1 MTTANRVNTVQHL
14 PSPLPNVTPTQAQQ
28 ATTQPTHAQ
37 SPADEPLPIHDR
49 PSGDSQLAAA
59 YRTALL
65 KTTGNGAHDAQIDVS
80 ALPPSAHFSQ
90 CWSLLGRAIQGSTF
104 SQWMIRAGVDPDSMV
119 ITPGRGR
126 ISFRLEGDPKQIVHT
141 LGRNN
146 PEFAA
151 ASSDVMAI
159 AKIITAGNP
168 DVSLKPPL
176 SPRSNRAPLEVV
188 RHFQREPQTATRS
201 ATAARAA
208 ELSRN
213 NAFIDLPLQRYEALH
228 RSRSETVLEQHQA
241 ALADIDGRYRVGDKL
256 RELFKHVEATG
267 ASVDIASELNKR
279 KVKVPFDSSYQPDS
293 ADKTNRVSLK
303 QYLDDHQLDIP
314 THREQLNN
322 VATALMTP
330 KPHAPVN
337 GNYSGALGW
346 PAPVDSSVFQAL
358 QAAINQGKVG
368 DSNFGAFKNVLEY
381 LLDKRPVSASEARD
395 PRHVI
400 DTLLKSPKGK
410 ALGAAFQAHF
420 EAMSIKGSA
429 NDWLLASM
437 GLAKSEPLPAAVAG
451 SRTDIEG
458 FALMSP
464 DNAGKTASAVVAQLH
479 VALQLKGKA
488 SNAQSAALYASL
500 LLSSRAPEF
509 LVKDIPAVV
518 VLGSHAWVS
527 FVTAVERIEAN
538 APGATAAMSYAH
550 VMLHAG
556 IAPVTAQEH
565 RVEYLAQDAAL
576 KQWAVINGLDLPA
589 TDDAMHTVRTA
600 FDAQI
605 KELRD
610 ASSVSLTS
618 PPTVRNLALEALKK
632 ALPAMD
638 PTQFENK
645 CITLQPAYRTFPGPY
660 SVLDLY
666 VDRRAL
672 SAEFPAPVHGV
683 EQYGQAHLMAGLPG
697 QAIYEHTQHVPPQKS
712 SWVSSSTAVN
722 VNEVLNT
729 LKTLPNIA
737 QPFDSA
743 FSTFATD
750 VEKVTKT
757 QIKHLISTLPLEDRQ
772 NLEYGK
778 VTVAK
783 EMDLARTN
791 TQQPR
796 RSRTTEGSV
805 LVKTEYN
812 GQIHTY
818 EINRL
823 KGEIIRRRDLGD
835 FPTGQRDVGGRHAYK
850 AFEIIMPDGLYTSG
864 VNNERSGATGV
875 PSSFNSERTAFIAD
889 AIVKDLDLPA
899 VKTQAK
905 GATTFD
911 TERPTYEA
919 GVEFVLN
926 LIPLRSS
933 IVKFQKGD
941 LAEGLNDLGMDIFGF
956 LIGVGTAAKAGKA
969 AMAGAS
975 ALGKA
980 AHVMKIIGR
989 TAIGSLNPVS
999 GLDDLAKGVWSGARK
1014 TVFAA
1019 NKGIN
1024 YLRGAARNVDVLG
1037 VIKSHDIAQG
1047 TFKSAQGISEG
1058 KAMARFDE
1066 TTQHWY
1072 AYDPRTNQAYGKPLE
1087 NFVAEHSSPVSSN
1100 ANSLLQTGL
1109 SQDNVVSMGGRMK
1122 NVRFI
1127 GPEIHTFED
1136 TYKGT
1141 KRLNVTVH
1149 GDAPRPGNLFL
1160 FNGTKAYIDD
1170 VPYDAKGLLALL
1182 KSEGVSPEQFD
1193 NVRLLVCYGA
1203 NGISKSF
1210 AKDFQKLI
1218 KRPVKAFEGEVML
1231 NYGSTA
1237 VTADRVEVLKETT
1250 RMFPNAKPQHIQRM
1264 ADWRLRKEFK
1274 TGAPHDVLK
1283 EHGKKIIIDVTP
1295 LEGPPTFIPGRIN
1308 YRPRHYS

>member
-1 MTTANRVNTVQHL
+1 MTTANLAHTVQRP
-14 PSPLPNVTPTQAQQ
+14 PSPLPNLAPTLARQPSTP
-28 ATTQPTHAQ
+28 PTHAL
-37 SPADEPLPIHDR
+37 SSSDAP
-49 PSGDSQLAAA
+49 DSQLAAV

-65 KTTGNGAHDAQIDVS
+65 KTTGNAVHDAQVDVVG
-80 ALPPSAHFSQ
+80 LPPSALFSQ
-90 CWSLLGRAIQGSTF
+90 CWSLLGRAIQGSKF
-104 SQWMIRAGVDPDSMV
+104 SQWMTRAGVEPDSMV
-119 ITPGRGR
+119 ITPAKGRV
-126 ISFRLEGDPKQIVHT
+126 SFRLKGDPKQVVHT
-141 LGRNN
+141 LGRHN

-151 ASSDVMAI
+151 ASSEVMAI
-159 AKIITAGNP
+159 ARIITAGNP
-168 DVSLKPPL
+168 DASLKPPL
-176 SPRSNRAPLEVV
+176 SQRSNRAPLEVV
-188 RHFQREPQTATRS
+188 RHFQREPQTATRG
-201 ATAARAA
+201 AIAARAA

-213 NAFIDLPLQRYEALH
+213 NAFIELPMQRHEALH
-228 RSRSETVLEQHQA
+228 RSRSETVLEQHHA
-241 ALADIDGRYRVGDKL
+241 ALADIDGRYRVGGKL
-256 RELFKHVEATG
+256 RELSEHVEATG
-267 ASVDIASELNKR
+267 ASVDIASELTKR
-279 KVKVPFDSSYQPDS
+279 KVKIPFDSSYQPDN
-293 ADKTNRVSLK
+293 ADTTNRVSLK

-314 THREQLNN
+314 THQEQLNN
-322 VATALMTP
+322 LATALMTP
-330 KPHAPVN
+330 APHAPAN
-337 GNYSGALGW
+337 GSYSGALGW

-381 LLDKRPVSASEARD
+381 LLDKQPVTASEVRD

-400 DTLLKSPKGK
+400 DSLLKSPKGK
-410 ALGAAFQAHF
+410 ALGAALQAQFQTQ
-420 EAMSIKGSA
+420 SIKGSA

-437 GLAKSEPLPAAVAG
+437 SLTKDETIPAAVAG

-479 VALQLKGKA
+479 VALQVKGKA
-488 SNAQSAALYASL
+488 STAQSAALYATL

-518 VLGSHAWVS
+518 VVGSHAWVS
-527 FVTAVERIEAN
+527 FVTAVERIEAD
-538 APGATAAMSYAH
+538 APGATATMSYAQ

-556 IAPVTAQEH
+556 IAPITAQEH

-576 KQWAVINGLDLPA
+576 KQWAVINGMGLP
-589 TDDAMHTVRTA
+589 TTEEAMHAVRTA

-618 PPTVRNLALEALKK
+618 PPTVRSLALEALKK

-672 SAEFPAPVHGV
+672 SAEFPGPAHAV
-683 EQYGQAHLMAGLPG
+683 EQFGQTHLMAGLPS
-697 QAIYEHTQHVPPQKS
+697 QAIYEHTQHVTSKKS
-712 SWVSSSTAVN
+712 IWVSSSTAVN
-722 VNEVLNT
+722 VNEVLKT
-729 LKTLPNIA
+729 LKTLPDIA
-737 QPFDSA
+737 QPFDST

-757 QIKHLISTLPLEDRQ
+757 QSKHLISTLPLEDRQ

-778 VTVAK
+778 ITVAK
-783 EMDLARTN
+783 EMDLATTN

-796 RSRTTEGSV
+796 RSRTAEGSV
-805 LVKTEYN
+805 LVKTQRN
-812 GQIHTY
+812 GQVHTY

-835 FPTGQRDVGGRHAYK
+835 FPTGERDLGGRHAYK

-864 VNNERSGATGV
+864 VNDERSSAAAV

-899 VKTQAK
+899 VKKQAK
-905 GATTFD
+905 GVTTFD
-911 TERPTYEA
+911 TERPTHEA
-919 GVEFVLN
+919 GVEFALN

-980 AHVMKIIGR
+980 AHVVKIIGR

-1019 NKGIN
+1019 HTGIN
-1024 YLRGAARNVDVLG
+1024 YLRGAARNMDLLG
-1037 VIKSHDIAQG
+1037 VIKRHDIAQG
-1047 TFKSAQGISEG
+1047 TFRSAQGISEG
-1058 KAMARFDE
+1058 KAMAQFDE
-1066 TTQHWY
+1066 TSQHWY
-1072 AYDPRTNQAYGKPLE
+1072 AYDARTKQAYGKPLE

-1100 ANSLLQTGL
+1100 ANSLLHTGL

-1122 NVRFI
+1122 NVKFI

-1141 KRLNVTVH
+1141 KRLNISVH

-1160 FNGTKAYIDD
+1160 FNGTKAYVDD

-1203 NGISKSF
+1203 DGISKSF

-1237 VTADRVEVLKETT
+1237 VAADRIEVMKETA
-1250 RMFPNAKPQHIQRM
+1250 RLFPNAQPQHIQRM

-1274 TGAPHDVLK
+1274 TGAPHEVLK
-1283 EHGKKIIIDVTP
+1283 AHGRKIIIDVTP
-1295 LEGPPTFIPGRIN
+1295 LEGPPTFKTGRIN

>member
-1 MTTANRVNTVQHL
+1 MTTANLSHTVQQL
-14 PSPLPNVTPTQAQQ
+14 PNPLPNLAPTQARQ
-28 ATTQPTHAQ
+28 TTTPPTHAL
-37 SPADEPLPIHDR
+37 SSSDAP
-49 PSGDSQLAAA
+49 DSQLAAA

-65 KTTGNGAHDAQIDVS
+65 KTTGNAVHDAQVDVVG
-80 ALPPSAHFSQ
+80 LPPSALFSQ
-90 CWSLLGRAIQGSTF
+90 CWSLLGRAIQGSKF
-104 SQWMIRAGVDPDSMV
+104 SQWMTRAGVEPDSMV
-119 ITPGRGR
+119 ITPGKGR
-126 ISFRLEGDPKQIVHT
+126 VSFRLKGDPKQVVHT
-141 LGRNN
+141 LGRHN

-151 ASSDVMAI
+151 ASSEVMAI

-168 DVSLKPPL
+168 DASLKPPL

-188 RHFQREPQTATRS
+188 RHFQREPQTATR
-201 ATAARAA
+201 AAIAARAA
-208 ELSRN
+208 ELSHN
-213 NAFIDLPLQRYEALH
+213 NAFIELPMQRHEALH
-228 RSRSETVLEQHQA
+228 RSRSETVLEQHHA
-241 ALADIDGRYRVGDKL
+241 ALADIDGRYRVGGKL
-256 RELFKHVEATG
+256 RELSEHVEATG
-267 ASVDIASELNKR
+267 GSVDIASELTKR
-279 KVKVPFDSSYQPDS
+279 KVKIPFDSSYQPDN
-293 ADKTNRVSLK
+293 ADTTNRVSLK

-314 THREQLNN
+314 THLEQLNN
-322 VATALMTP
+322 LATALMTAT
-330 KPHAPVN
+330 PHAPAN
-337 GNYSGALGW
+337 GSYSGALGW
-346 PAPVDSSVFQAL
+346 PAPIDSSVFQAL
-358 QAAINQGKVG
+358 QTAINQGNVG

-381 LLDKRPVSASEARD
+381 LLDKRPVSASDARD
-395 PRHVI
+395 PRHLI
-400 DTLLKSPKGK
+400 DNLLKSPKGK
-410 ALGAAFQAHF
+410 ALGAALQAHF
-420 EAMSIKGSA
+420 QAQSIKGSA

-437 GLAKSEPLPAAVAG
+437 SLTKDEAIPAAVAG

-488 SNAQSAALYASL
+488 STAQSAALYATL

-518 VLGSHAWVS
+518 VVGSHAWVS

-538 APGATAAMSYAH
+538 APGATAAMSYAQ

-565 RVEYLAQDAAL
+565 RVEYLAQNAAL
-576 KQWAVINGLDLPA
+576 KQWAVINGMGLPA
-589 TDDAMHTVRTA
+589 TDEAMHAVRTA

-672 SAEFPAPVHGV
+672 SAEFPGPAHAV
-683 EQYGQAHLMAGLPG
+683 EQFGQTHLMAGLPS
-697 QAIYEHTQHVPPQKS
+697 QAIYEHTQHVTSKKS
-712 SWVSSSTAVN
+712 IWVSSSTSVN
-722 VNEVLNT
+722 VNEVLKT
-729 LKTLPNIA
+729 LKTLPDIA

-778 VTVAK
+778 ITVAK
-783 EMDLARTN
+783 EMDLAKTN

-805 LVKTEYN
+805 LVKTERN

-835 FPTGQRDVGGRHAYK
+835 FPTGARDLGGRHAYR

-864 VNNERSGATGV
+864 VNDERSGAAAV

-899 VKTQAK
+899 VKKQAK
-905 GATTFD
+905 GVTTFD
-911 TERPTYEA
+911 TERPTHEA
-919 GVEFVLN
+919 GVEFALN

-969 AMAGAS
+969 AMTGAS

-980 AHVMKIIGR
+980 AQVAKIIGR

-999 GLDDLAKGVWSGARK
+999 GIDDLARGVWAGARK
-1014 TVFAA
+1014 MAGAVHE
-1019 NKGIN
+1019 GIN
-1024 YLRGAARNVDVLG
+1024 YLRGAARHVDLLG
-1037 VIKSHDIAQG
+1037 VIKRHDIAQG

-1058 KAMARFDE
+1058 KAMAQFDE
-1066 TTQHWY
+1066 TSQHWY
-1072 AYDPRTNQAYGKPLE
+1072 AYDARTKQAYGKPLE

-1100 ANSLLQTGL
+1100 ANSLLHTGL

-1122 NVRFI
+1122 NVKFI

-1237 VTADRVEVLKETT
+1237 VTADRMEVLKETA
-1250 RMFPNAKPQHIQRM
+1250 RMFPNAQSQHIQRM

-1274 TGAPHDVLK
+1274 AGAPHDVLK

-1295 LEGPPTFIPGRIN
+1295 LEGPPSFKTGRIN